1 MAVTVLGY
9 CPGVEVL
16 SVPLPPVAPSEPM
29 HELLTAHP
37 AMRRWWRDREV
48 VHAAGTCS

>member
-1 MAVTVLGY
+1 VAVTVLGY

-16 SVPLPPVAPSEPM
+16 SVPLPPVAPSELM
-29 HELLTAHP
+29 TAHP